1 VNTFGYILN
10 LVLMLALVAGM
21 AVGALVLWRKV
32 QPGMAFGRRDPAVKL
47 VDAIPLGTT
56 GRLAV
61 VDFAGK
67 RLLLAVSRGRIE
79 KIAETETPVF
89 NLDGP
94 EDR

>member
-1 VNTFGYILN
+1 MNTFAYILN

-21 AVGALVLWRKV
+21 AVGALWLWRKL
-32 QPGMAFGRRDPAVKL
+32 QPGMAFGRRDPAIKL
-47 VDAIPLGTT
+47 IDAIPLGTT

-79 KIAETETPVF
+79 KLAETDAPVF
-89 NLDGP
+89 SLEQAD
-94 EDR
+94 EH

>member
-10 LVLMLALVAGM
+10 LVLMLALVACM

-89 NLDGP
+89 SLDGP